1 MQKLILIDGNA
12 ILHRAYHALPP
23 LTSPKGEPIQAV
35 FGFFSMLLTILNDQK
50 PEYLIICFDRP
61 KPTFRQELYAGYH
74 EHRPKIAD
82 EFVSQIVK
90 VHEVVAQMHIPIF
103 ELDGFEADDL
113 IGTLAHQI
121 VNGDDDRKLKVENSD
136 KKIEDRESI
145 HLQSSTVKK
154 PSSII
159 NHPSSDIQVLIVSG
173 DRDLLQLVNS
183 HVMVLSPLV
192 GLKTLTIYDEQKV
205 EEKYGVK
212 PSQFIDYKAL
222 IGDNSDGY
230 PGVAGI
236 GPKTAAGLIR
246 KFETF
251 ENLYTSLDQVPEK
264 LALKLA
270 TDAEQAALAKRLA
283 TIITD
288 APIHLDLEKAEIEK
302 VHVENARDAF
312 TKFGFNSLLKRLDQ
326 LNGHIEVSKVSKVSK
341 APPRSGQSPLGIPK
355 VLKGETE
362 ESEQLGLL

>member
-23 LTSPKGEPIQAV
+23 LTSPTGEPIQAV

-61 KPTFRQELYAGYH
+61 KPTFRQEMFAGYH
-74 EHRPKIAD
+74 QHRPKIAD
-82 EFVSQIVK
+82 EFISQIVK
-90 VHEVVAQMHIPIF
+90 VHEIVSLLNIAVF
-103 ELDGFEADDL
+103 ELDGYEADDL

-121 VNGDDDRKLKVENSD
+121 VKGKGERGKGEV
-136 KKIEDRESI
+136 
-145 HLQSSTVKK
+145 QT
-154 PSSII
+154 
-159 NHPSSDIQVLIVSG
+159 LIVSG

-205 EEKYGVK
+205 EEKYGVT
-212 PSQFIDYKAL
+212 PAQFIDYKAL

-251 ENLYTSLDQVPEK
+251 ENLYQNLGDVSPRIAEK
-264 LALKLA
+264 LAV
-270 TDAEQAALAKRLA
+270 DAEQAALAKKLA

-288 APIHLDLEKAEIEK
+288 APIHIDLEKAEIEK
-302 VHVENARDAF
+302 VHLKNAKAAF
-312 TKFGFNSLLKRLDQ
+312 EKLGFNSLLKRLDI
-326 LNGHIEVSKVSKVSK
+326 L
-341 APPRSGQSPLGIPK
+341 SGQVASTIAKAKADKEKKDAG
-355 VLKGETE
+355 
-362 ESEQLGLL
+362 EQLGLL